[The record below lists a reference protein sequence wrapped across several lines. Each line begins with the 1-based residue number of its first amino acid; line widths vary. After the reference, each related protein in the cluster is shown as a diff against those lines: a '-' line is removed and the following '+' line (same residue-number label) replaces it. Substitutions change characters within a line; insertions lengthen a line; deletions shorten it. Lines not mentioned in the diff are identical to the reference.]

1 MLFGNF
7 VRLDIFCRSQLVSYL
22 NGFNFYKYKLILH
35 LGEFADK
42 HIRFCNVRRGN
53 EKGHVE
59 RSVEYIR
66 RKSFNRT
73 DNFAN
78 VSEANSHLLN
88 SLGKINDTQQQLT
101 DSTANELF
109 EHEKPHLYQANIPYK
124 CFKEEHSKVDKYSTI
139 ILLGNRYS
147 VPDYLVGKLL
157 DIRIFAEKIDVYFN
171 NEFLCSHTRGYGSH
185 SWTLDLNHYLTTL
198 SRKPGALKNSVALN
212 FSDEK
217 IKNIYTN
224 YFTDD
229 SRGFIELLQHCKDKE
244 IDFETVNKA
253 VGKLKKISPTDI
265 NKDKILVIMDKM
277 KEVKTKQN
285 TDNETFIQSLDTL
298 TKLAS
303 VFN

>member
-1 MLFGNF
+1 M
-7 VRLDIFCRSQLVSYL
+7 
-22 NGFNFYKYKLILH
+22 
-35 LGEFADK
+35 
-42 HIRFCNVRRGN
+42 
-53 EKGHVE
+53 
-59 RSVEYIR
+59 
-66 RKSFNRT
+66 
-73 DNFAN
+73 
-78 VSEANSHLLN
+78 
-88 SLGKINDTQQQLT
+88 
-101 DSTANELF
+101 
-109 EHEKPHLYQANIPYK
+109 
-124 CFKEEHSKVDKYSTI
+124 
-139 ILLGNRYS
+139 
-147 VPDYLVGKLL
+147 
-157 DIRIFAEKIDVYFN
+157 
-171 NEFLCSHTRGYGSH
+171 
-185 SWTLDLNHYLTTL
+185 
-198 SRKPGALKNSVALN
+198 KNSVALN